1 MKKKLKEL
9 LKNWKGKKMKDDI
22 FNSFDFNSF
31 GIDETIAEY
40 IHSCD
45 LKKLQELK
53 EFVEQVEE
61 GKLNCF
67 LIENRKK
74 WG

>member
-1 MKKKLKEL
+1 MQ
-9 LKNWKGKKMKDDI
+9 DDI
-22 FNSFDFNSF
+22 FNPY
-31 GIDETIAEY
+31 GIDETIADY

-45 LKKLQELK
+45 LKKLQQLK
-53 EFVEQVEE
+53 EFIEQVEE

-74 WG
+74 WGKF

>member
-1 MKKKLKEL
+1 MQ
-9 LKNWKGKKMKDDI
+9 DDI
-22 FNSFDFNSF
+22 FNSFD
-31 GIDETIAEY
+31 IDETIADY

-45 LKKLQELK
+45 LKKLQQLK
-53 EFVEQVEE
+53 EFIEQVEE

-74 WG
+74 WGYVLKNKSRQIIERMKETNK